1 MRVPGPGAAAS
12 PARQPGASDFRLA
25 EIIVHA
31 HVGTSKRADSALNEQ
46 DSASSAEPA
55 AAARQLRRN
64 RAPAKPAR
72 SDFGRSVLAETTEA
86 GSLRR
91 GRASQLAEEQF
102 ARLAFQTFA
111 KKGYP
116 SIASGN
122 PRRALLDGERDA
134 VAPRSPKDVDARST
148 PVPAAPAREPSR
160 KNDFKFSSGED
171 LSIRSSWMSSSPD

>member
-31 HVGTSKRADSALNEQ
+31 HVGISKRADSALNEQ
-46 DSASSAEPA
+46 DSASSAERA

-91 GRASQLAEEQF
+91 GRASQLGRGAI
-102 ARLAFQTFA
+102 RWLAFQTFA

-116 SIASGN
+116 RSQAEIRDARFSTASET
-122 PRRALLDGERDA
+122 PWRFARRRTSTPDLPQSPRHRRASRPGKTTSSFLLEKTS
-134 VAPRSPKDVDARST
+134 RSGLA
-148 PVPAAPAREPSR
+148 
-160 KNDFKFSSGED
+160 G
-171 LSIRSSWMSSSPD
+171 